1 MSLQEVLRFKRSV
14 ASMVKQ
20 KKYKFVRLCYF
31 IFNVDRIL
39 EYQHV
44 IIIFQYKIVLEIK
57 WYILKTTNQKVKK
70 QKKDDQFMNKL
81 LLYTLLLQA
90 KLTQQAE
97 NVLQFTLIDQI
108 MAYTQDS
115 PRKKKKRSQITQI
128 LRHFLQE
135 EKTKEILKRNF
146 QMVELEHM
154 TQ

>member
-1 MSLQEVLRFKRSV
+1 
-14 ASMVKQ
+14 
-20 KKYKFVRLCYF
+20 
-31 IFNVDRIL
+31 
-39 EYQHV
+39 
-44 IIIFQYKIVLEIK
+44 
-57 WYILKTTNQKVKK
+57 
-70 QKKDDQFMNKL
+70 MNKL